1 MAELTDNPARS
12 RFEMAVEGD
21 VAFVNYAQRDAGT
34 IDLLY
39 AKVPASLSG
48 RGIGSRLAQAVLEEV
63 RRRGQRAVPSCG
75 FIAAYARRHPE
86 FSDLFSGE
94 GKESPLPLREGVG
107 GGVGPAR

>member
-21 VAFVNYAQRDAGT
+21 VAFVNYVQRDADT

-39 AKVPASLSG
+39 ARVPSALSG
-48 RGIGSRLAQAVLEEV
+48 RGVGSRLAHAVLEEV
-63 RRRGQRAVPSCG
+63 RRRGQRAIPSCG

-86 FSDLFSGE
+86 FRDVL
-94 GKESPLPLREGVG
+94 K
-107 GGVGPAR
+107 